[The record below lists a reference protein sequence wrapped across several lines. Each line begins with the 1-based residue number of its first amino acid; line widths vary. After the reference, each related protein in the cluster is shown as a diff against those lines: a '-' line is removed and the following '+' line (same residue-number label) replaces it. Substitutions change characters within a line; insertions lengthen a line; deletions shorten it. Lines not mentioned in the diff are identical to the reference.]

1 MKSLF
6 SILFVFLA
14 FSAFAQYEFKGQV
27 VDEAGEPVVGATIQ
41 IKNADFGTITDQQ
54 GEFSFEAG
62 QDTIVV
68 KINALLYAGPVE
80 KQFYASDFNVITLT
94 DSALTIQPV
103 FISDKYPV
111 TQTTITKED
120 LESRNL
126 GQDIPILLEQQPSVV
141 ATSDA
146 GAGVG
151 YTGIR
156 VRGSDATRVNV
167 TINGVPLNDSES
179 QGVFWVNM
187 PDFSSSTD
195 KITLVR
201 GAGSSTNGAGA
212 FGASLHLQTD
222 QISEQAYAEY
232 NGSAGS
238 FNTLK
243 NNIQFGTGN
252 LGSFSAGGR
261 LSKITS
267 DGFIDRASSDLES
280 YFFQAANQFG
290 EQGEN
295 PSQIKFITFKGQEET
310 YQAWYGV
317 REDILE
323 EDRTFNPYTYEN
335 QVDNYQQTHYQLH
348 WDQEVSDNLLYN
360 VGLHYTKGEGY
371 FEEFKEDDN
380 LSDYGIAPFTVGGE
394 TITNSDL
401 VRRRWL
407 DNDFF
412 GLVSSSTYYSANHE
426 LTIGGGW
433 NKYLGDHFGEV
444 IQGEFVPAEA
454 IGENYYQ
461 NDAIKN
467 DFNIYGKY
475 TYDYE
480 TESGLLRPYV
490 DLQYRNVNYE
500 FVGLALDGSGNVQNL
515 PQSVSHNFF
524 NPKAGIS
531 FDFGQHQLY
540 ASFSRAQK
548 EPNRNDYT
556 DSPLSELPKAEKL
569 NDYELGYQFSEGRN
583 NITINGYYM
592 DYTDQLALTGGVND
606 VGEYSRVNV
615 PDSHRLGVE
624 LNGLLLFG
632 AENQFSL
639 SANAALSENKI
650 DSFTENIDDYDE
662 GGLQTVQHEDT
673 DLALSPNF
681 IAGGSF
687 TYQPNQ
693 TFSASLISKY
703 VGDQYLDNTSTESR
717 SIDAYWI
724 QNLNLSA
731 SLGQFVPQL
740 KTVDVHLLVNNLLDE
755 EYEANGYT
763 FGYIAGGETIY
774 ENYYYPQAGR
784 NFLAGL
790 TIRFE

>member
-348 WDQEVSDNLLYN
+348 WDQEASDNLLYN

-412 GLVSSSTYYSANHE
+412 GLVSSTTYYSANHE

-444 IQGEFVPAEA
+444 IQGEFVPSEA

-490 DLQYRNVNYE
+490 DLQFRNVNYE

-687 TYQPNQ
+687 TYQPGQ

-703 VGDQYLDNTSTESR
+703 VGDQFLDNTSTESR

>member
-1 MKSLF
+1 M
-6 SILFVFLA
+6 
-14 FSAFAQYEFKGQV
+14 
-27 VDEAGEPVVGATIQ
+27 
-41 IKNADFGTITDQQ
+41 
-54 GEFSFEAG
+54 
-62 QDTIVV
+62 
-68 KINALLYAGPVE
+68 
-80 KQFYASDFNVITLT
+80 
-94 DSALTIQPV
+94 
-103 FISDKYPV
+103 
-111 TQTTITKED
+111 
-120 LESRNL
+120 
-126 GQDIPILLEQQPSVV
+126 
-141 ATSDA
+141 
-146 GAGVG
+146 
-151 YTGIR
+151 
-156 VRGSDATRVNV
+156 
-167 TINGVPLNDSES
+167 
-179 QGVFWVNM
+179 
-187 PDFSSSTD
+187 
-195 KITLVR
+195 
-201 GAGSSTNGAGA
+201 
-212 FGASLHLQTD
+212 
-222 QISEQAYAEY
+222 
-232 NGSAGS
+232 
-238 FNTLK
+238 
-243 NNIQFGTGN
+243 
-252 LGSFSAGGR
+252 
-261 LSKITS
+261 
-267 DGFIDRASSDLES
+267 
-280 YFFQAANQFG
+280 
-290 EQGEN
+290 
-295 PSQIKFITFKGQEET
+295 
-310 YQAWYGV
+310 
-317 REDILE
+317 
-323 EDRTFNPYTYEN
+323 
-335 QVDNYQQTHYQLH
+335 
-348 WDQEVSDNLLYN
+348 
-360 VGLHYTKGEGY
+360 
-371 FEEFKEDDN
+371 
-380 LSDYGIAPFTVGGE
+380 
-394 TITNSDL
+394 
-401 VRRRWL
+401 
-407 DNDFF
+407 
-412 GLVSSSTYYSANHE
+412 
-426 LTIGGGW
+426 
-433 NKYLGDHFGEV
+433 
-444 IQGEFVPAEA
+444 
-454 IGENYYQ
+454 
-461 NDAIKN
+461 
-467 DFNIYGKY
+467 
-475 TYDYE
+475 
-480 TESGLLRPYV
+480 LRPYV
-490 DLQYRNVNYE
+490 DLQFRNVNYE

-687 TYQPNQ
+687 TYQPGQ

-703 VGDQYLDNTSTESR
+703 VGDQFLDNTSTESR

>member
-317 REDILE
+317 RKDILE

-348 WDQEVSDNLLYN
+348 WDQEASDNLLYN

-412 GLVSSSTYYSANHE
+412 GLVSSTTYYSANHE

-444 IQGEFVPAEA
+444 IQGEFVPSEA

-490 DLQYRNVNYE
+490 DLQFRNVNYE

-681 IAGGSF
+681 IAGGNF